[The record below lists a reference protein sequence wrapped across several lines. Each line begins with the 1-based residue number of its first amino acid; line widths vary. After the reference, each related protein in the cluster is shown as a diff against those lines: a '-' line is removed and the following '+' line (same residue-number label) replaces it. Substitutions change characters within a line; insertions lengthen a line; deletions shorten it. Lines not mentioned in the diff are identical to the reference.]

1 MGTEGMAVQFA
12 KCCRPI
18 PGDLIVGFIKKDQ
31 GLVIHARDCSVI
43 GKMHGN
49 PDNWLDVTW
58 DKNISKLFEVSIKM
72 VAANQRGVLAKVA
85 AEIAKAGSNIDN
97 VTVEGEGAYTAM
109 HFILQVSNRSH
120 LAQVMRGVRRIRE
133 IIRITREKS

>member
-1 MGTEGMAVQFA
+1 
-12 KCCRPI
+12 
-18 PGDLIVGFIKKDQ
+18 
-31 GLVIHARDCSVI
+31 
-43 GKMHGN
+43 
-49 PDNWLDVTW
+49 
-58 DKNISKLFEVSIKM
+58 M